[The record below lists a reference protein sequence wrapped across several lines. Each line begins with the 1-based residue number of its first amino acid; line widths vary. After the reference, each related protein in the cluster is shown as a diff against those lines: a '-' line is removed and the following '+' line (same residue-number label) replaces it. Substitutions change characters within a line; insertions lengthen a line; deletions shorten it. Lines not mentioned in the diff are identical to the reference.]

1 MLALSSARAADRPWG
16 HGRRLAV
23 RTVGSFLVDLSGRAE
38 PKPGG
43 PVYAVATARCL
54 GAVLRC
60 QHERGGRGLRPVN
73 VDHTRCRRRPTVPRG
88 AHQAVAASLTWLC
101 LASVVGLWAQAPSSR
116 DPAHLRPGIFL
127 YAAPGIGD
135 PRFAETVILLMEHGE
150 TGSAGVVLNQ
160 PSDVQLR
167 KVLPDLAAAR
177 RLEVPVHWGG
187 PVDPTA
193 MVVLLRSPARSGSAK
208 AVAPEIY
215 RTTELEDLRG
225 ALEDARPDRQ
235 VRVYSGYAGWSPGQL
250 ESEVRQG
257 AWLLDRADADAV
269 FALDVSSLW
278 EKVRSILKR
287 IDVRARPRSVTE
299 AAN

>member
-1 MLALSSARAADRPWG
+1 MHLGLAAG
-16 HGRRLAV
+16 LAC
-23 RTVGSFLVDLSGRAE
+23 L
-38 PKPGG
+38 
-43 PVYAVATARCL
+43 CL
-54 GAVLRC
+54 GTGVPDLR
-60 QHERGGRGLRPVN
+60 
-73 VDHTRCRRRPTVPRG
+73 
-88 AHQAVAASLTWLC
+88 
-101 LASVVGLWAQAPSSR
+101 AQVPSSR

-135 PRFAETVILLMEHGE
+135 SRFAETVILLMEHGA

-167 KVLPDLAAAR
+167 KVLPDLSAAR

-187 PVDPTA
+187 PVEPTA
-193 MVVLLRSPARSGSAK
+193 MVVLLRSPGRSGSAK

-225 ALEDARPDRQ
+225 ALEDARPDRR

-287 IDVRARPRSVTE
+287 IDVRVRPRDE
-299 AAN
+299 AVATN